1 MDIGIIGAGR
11 VGCAFGIGLKNSN
24 FSVSGVYSKSD
35 KSQIY
40 LNKKL
45 KGRYAND
52 LKDTIENSKIILMTV
67 PDDSIG
73 AVAKRIVTNI
83 PQKFLHSKIFIH
95 LSGAMSSEVLEPL
108 RGMGGHIASLHPAQT
123 FADKENGWKGL
134 YDIYYGF
141 EGCKEAEDNILKIVK
156 AFRGKIV
163 HVDRGD
169 KPLYH
174 MAACI
179 ISNYTVTLSH
189 IAQEILKSIGI
200 EQSSAREIFVPLIM
214 NTVYNIQKYGSVDA
228 LTGPIA
234 RGDCSVVK
242 EHLRALGSL
251 KPKMG
256 NIYKVLGNATVDL
269 ALEKESISDEEAK
282 KIKNL
287 FLS

>member
-1 MDIGIIGAGR
+1 
-11 VGCAFGIGLKNSN
+11 
-24 FSVSGVYSKSD
+24 
-35 KSQIY
+35 
-40 LNKKL
+40 
-45 KGRYAND
+45 
-52 LKDTIENSKIILMTV
+52 
-67 PDDSIG
+67 
-73 AVAKRIVTNI
+73 
-83 PQKFLHSKIFIH
+83 
-95 LSGAMSSEVLEPL
+95 
-108 RGMGGHIASLHPAQT
+108 
-123 FADKENGWKGL
+123 
-134 YDIYYGF
+134 
-141 EGCKEAEDNILKIVK
+141 
-156 AFRGKIV
+156 
-163 HVDRGD
+163 
-169 KPLYH
+169 